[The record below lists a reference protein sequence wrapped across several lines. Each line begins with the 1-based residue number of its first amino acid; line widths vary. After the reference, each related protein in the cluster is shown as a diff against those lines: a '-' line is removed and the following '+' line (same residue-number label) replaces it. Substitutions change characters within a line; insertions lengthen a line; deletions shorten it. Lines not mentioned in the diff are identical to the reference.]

1 MLKYL
6 CTCMAVNIN
15 FDSSGCKRVILD
27 IMIDLG

>member
-6 CTCMAVNIN
+6 CMAVNIN